1 MVSFIRKI
9 QKDDVGVLSLLSQ
22 LSDTVDNNSTL
33 FEDYVNNIPKYQ
45 HTLVIE
51 LDGAIVGV
59 GTIFI
64 EKKLIHSF
72 GNVGHIEDIVIDRR
86 VRGKGYGKLLIQ
98 NLIQI
103 ANSTGCYKCILNC
116 STENIPFYKSCGFTP
131 SASQLSIR
139 FTEEKNDF

>member
-22 LSDTVDNNSTL
+22 LSDTIDDNSEL
-33 FEDYVNNIPKYQ
+33 FKNYVEHIPKDQ
-45 HTLVIE
+45 HTLVVE
-51 LDGAIVGV
+51 VDGTIVGV
-59 GTIFI
+59 GTIFT

-72 GNVGHIEDIVIDRR
+72 GKVGHIEDIVIDRC

-103 ANSTGCYKCILNC
+103 ANSIGCYKCILNC
-116 STENIPFYKSCGFTP
+116 STENIPFYESCGFTL
-131 SASQLSIR
+131 SSSQMSIR
-139 FTEEKNDF
+139 FDNEKK